1 MPLLRLG
8 PLLRYVGETEATI
21 WVETDEPC
29 EVEVLGARERTWCV
43 EGHHYA
49 LVHVEGLEP
58 GTSTPYSVALDGE
71 IAWPQPTAMFPHAT
85 IRTLGPD
92 QPLRVAFGSCRVS
105 APHEPPY
112 SLRKDQDSR
121 GREIDAVYAYVKR
134 MIEQD
139 EAEWPQLMLWVGD
152 QVYADEVSPGTA
164 DFIRSRRSVDEP
176 PGEQVADF
184 EEYTHLYWDSWG
196 DPSIRWILSTVSSAM
211 IFDDHD
217 VHDDWNTSQAW
228 LDEYRAKPWWNER
241 IVGALMSYWIYQHIG
256 NLSPADLA
264 EDELYAR
271 VREEG
276 VRDAGPLLREFAYR
290 ADREV
295 DGSRWSYTRDL
306 GDTRLIVIDS
316 RAGRVLDGER
326 KMVDDTEWDYIAS
339 RCDGDFDHLLLATSL
354 PLLLAP
360 GMHYLEAWNEAV
372 CAGAWGG
379 LAGRGG
385 GEDPAGPRPRA
396 LAGVH
401 GVVRPRRRADA
412 RPSPPASA
420 APRRRRSCC
429 CRATSTTRTWP
440 RSRSRPGK
448 RDRVERLPGR
458 LLADPQPA
466 RRARAACDEA
476 RRRRPARGAPHAR
489 SRARPASAI
498 PAVRWRFVE
507 PPTFDNQVATIDIDG
522 RRARMRI
529 EKAVPGDPDR
539 PRLDEALDRPLA

>member
-1 MPLLRLG
+1 
-8 PLLRYVGETEATI
+8 
-21 WVETDEPC
+21 
-29 EVEVLGARERTWCV
+29 
-43 EGHHYA
+43 
-49 LVHVEGLEP
+49 
-58 GTSTPYSVALDGE
+58 
-71 IAWPQPTAMFPHAT
+71 MFPHAT
-85 IRTLGPD
+85 IRTLVRD
-92 QPLRVAFGSCRVS
+92 RPLRVAFGSCRVS

-112 SLRKDQDSR
+112 SLSKDQDSR

-139 EAEWPQLMLWVGD
+139 EVEWPHLMLWVGD

-176 PGEQVADF
+176 PGDQVADF
-184 EEYTHLYWDSWG
+184 EEYSHLYWDSWG

-217 VHDDWNTSQAW
+217 VHDDWNTSEAW
-228 LDEYRAKPWWNER
+228 LHEYRAKHWWNDR

-256 NLSPADLA
+256 NLSPEDLA

-276 VRDAGPLLREFAYR
+276 VRDAGPLLREFAYT

-295 DGSRWSYTRDL
+295 DGSRWSYARDL

-326 KMVDDTEWDYIAS
+326 KMVDDSEWDYIAS

-379 LAGRGG
+379 LAARVGEKIRQGLDLEHWPAFMESFDRVVELMRGVAA
-385 GEDPAGPRPRA
+385 GERGAAPASVVLLSGDVHHAYLAEVAFPAGSATESNVYQAVCSPIRNPLDTRERRVMKLAGTAAARRAARA
-396 LAGVH
+396 LAHWAGV
-401 GVVRPRRRADA
+401 GD
-412 RPSPPASA
+412 
-420 APRRRRSCC
+420 
-429 CRATSTTRTWP
+429 
-440 RSRSRPGK
+440 
-448 RDRVERLPGR
+448 
-458 LLADPQPA
+458 
-466 RRARAACDEA
+466 
-476 RRRRPARGAPHAR
+476 
-489 SRARPASAI
+489 
-498 PAVRWRFVE
+498 PAVGWRFVQ

-539 PRLDEALDRPLA
+539 PSLDEALNRPLA